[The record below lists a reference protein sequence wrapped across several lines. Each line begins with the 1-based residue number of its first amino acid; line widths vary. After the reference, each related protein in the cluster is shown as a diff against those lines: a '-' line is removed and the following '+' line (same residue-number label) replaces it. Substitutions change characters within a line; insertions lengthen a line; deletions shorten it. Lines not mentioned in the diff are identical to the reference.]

1 MFFCYYQEDA
11 IISKTL
17 NFWIKSLGGIIMAI
31 TAAMV
36 KELREK
42 TSAGMMDCKKAL
54 VETNGDMSAAIDWLR
69 ERGIS
74 KAAKKSDRVAAEGLC
89 SVAIEGNTAVIFEL
103 NSETD
108 FVAKNEQFLTLL
120 DKLGKILVAN
130 KPATVEEALAIE
142 VDGTTVDGML
152 IEATSTIG
160 EKITLR
166 RLTVVE
172 KADNEFFGSYLHM
185 GGRIAALTVV
195 DGKEEVAKDAAMHAA
210 AINPQYLT
218 VEEVPAEVVAKERE
232 ILTQEALNEGKPA
245 NIVEKMVEGRIRK
258 FLADVCMLEQPFVK
272 DGDVTV
278 AKFAANNGSTIKT
291 FIRLEVGEGI
301 EKVVSNF
308 AEEVMSQVR
317 A

>member
-1 MFFCYYQEDA
+1 
-11 IISKTL
+11 
-17 NFWIKSLGGIIMAI
+17 MAI

-69 ERGIS
+69 ERGIA

-89 SVAIEGNTAVIFEL
+89 SVAIDGNTAVIFEL

-130 KPATVEEALAIE
+130 KPATVEEALAIN
-142 VDGTTVDGML
+142 VDGTTVDAML

-195 DGKEEVAKDAAMHAA
+195 EGKEEVAKDAAMHAA

-278 AKFAANNGSTIKT
+278 AKFAANNGSTIKS

>member
-1 MFFCYYQEDA
+1 
-11 IISKTL
+11 
-17 NFWIKSLGGIIMAI
+17 MAI

-89 SVAIEGNTAVIFEL
+89 SVAIDGNTAVIFEL

-130 KPATVEEALAIE
+130 KPASVEAALEIA
-142 VDGTTVDGML
+142 VDGVTVNEML

-195 DGKEEVAKDAAMHAA
+195 EGKEEVAKDAAMHAA

-218 VEEVPAEVVAKERE
+218 QSEVPAEVVTKERE

-272 DGDVTV
+272 DGDLTV
-278 AKFAANNGSTIKT
+278 AKWAANNGSTIKL
-291 FIRLEVGEGI
+291 FFRLEVGEGI
-301 EKVVSNF
+301 EKVVTNF

>member
-1 MFFCYYQEDA
+1 
-11 IISKTL
+11 
-17 NFWIKSLGGIIMAI
+17 MAI

-69 ERGIS
+69 ERGIA

-130 KPATVEEALAIE
+130 KPATVEDALAIE
-142 VDGTTVDGML
+142 VEGTTVDAML

-195 DGKEEVAKDAAMHAA
+195 EGKEEVAKDAAMHAA

-278 AKFAANNGSTIKT
+278 AKFAANNGSTIKS

-301 EKVVSNF
+301 EKVVANF

>member
-1 MFFCYYQEDA
+1 
-11 IISKTL
+11 
-17 NFWIKSLGGIIMAI
+17 MAV

-36 KELREK
+36 KELRGR
-42 TSAGMMDCKKAL
+42 TGAGMMDCKKAL
-54 VETNGDMSAAIDWLR
+54 VETEGNMDAAIDWLR

-89 SVAIEGNTAVIFEL
+89 SVAIDGDAAVIFEL

-108 FVAKNEQFLTLL
+108 FVAKNEQFLSLL
-120 DKLGKILVAN
+120 NKVGQILVAN
-130 KPATVEEALAIE
+130 KPATVEEALEI
-142 VDGTTVDGML
+142 TVDGATVNQLL

-166 RLTVVE
+166 RLQVVE
-172 KADNEFFGSYLHM
+172 KATNETFGSYLHM

-195 DGKEEVAKDAAMHAA
+195 SGKEDLAKDLAMHAA
-210 AINPQYLT
+210 AINPQYLRQ
-218 VEEVPAEVVAKERE
+218 EDVPGDVVAKETE
-232 ILTQEALNEGKPA
+232 ILKQEALNEGKPA
-245 NIVEKMVEGRIRK
+245 NIVEKMVVGRVRK
-258 FLADVCMLEQPFVK
+258 FLAEICMVEQPFVK

-278 AKFAANNGSTIKT
+278 AKHVANNGAEIKS

-301 EKVVSNF
+301 EKTVSNF

-317 A
+317 G

>member
-1 MFFCYYQEDA
+1 
-11 IISKTL
+11 
-17 NFWIKSLGGIIMAI
+17 MAI

-69 ERGIS
+69 ERGIA

-89 SVAIEGNTAVIFEL
+89 SVAIDGNTAVIFEL

-108 FVAKNEQFLTLL
+108 FVAKNEQFLSLL

-130 KPATVEEALAIE
+130 KPANVEEALAIE
-142 VDGTTVDGML
+142 VDGTTVDAML

-185 GGRIAALTVV
+185 GGRIAALTVAE
-195 DGKEEVAKDAAMHAA
+195 GKEEVAKDAAMHAA

-218 VEEVPAEVVAKERE
+218 VDQVPAEVVAKERE

-278 AKFAANNGSTIKT
+278 AKYAKNNGSTIKL

-301 EKVVSNF
+301 EKVVANF

>member
-1 MFFCYYQEDA
+1 
-11 IISKTL
+11 
-17 NFWIKSLGGIIMAI
+17 MAI

-89 SVAIEGNTAVIFEL
+89 SVAIDGNTAVIFEL

-130 KPATVEEALAIE
+130 KPASVEAALEIA
-142 VDGTTVDGML
+142 VDGVTVNEML

-195 DGKEEVAKDAAMHAA
+195 EGKEEVAKDAAMHAA

-218 VEEVPAEVVAKERE
+218 QSEVPAEVVTKERE

-272 DGDVTV
+272 DGDLTV
-278 AKFAANNGSTIKT
+278 AKWAANNGSTIKL
-291 FIRLEVGEGI
+291 FVRLEVGEGI
-301 EKVVSNF
+301 EKVVTNF
-308 AEEVMSQVR
+308 AE
-317 A
+317 

>member
-1 MFFCYYQEDA
+1 
-11 IISKTL
+11 
-17 NFWIKSLGGIIMAI
+17 MAI

-69 ERGIS
+69 ERGIA

-130 KPATVEEALAIE
+130 KPATVEDALAIE
-142 VDGTTVDGML
+142 VEGTTVDGML

-195 DGKEEVAKDAAMHAA
+195 EGKEEVAKDAAMHAA

-218 VEEVPAEVVAKERE
+218 VEQVPAEVVAKERE

-278 AKFAANNGSTIKT
+278 AKFAANNGSTIKS

-301 EKVVSNF
+301 EKVVANF

>member
-1 MFFCYYQEDA
+1 
-11 IISKTL
+11 
-17 NFWIKSLGGIIMAI
+17 MAI

-218 VEEVPAEVVAKERE
+218 VEEVPADVVAKERE

-278 AKFAANNGSTIKT
+278 AKYAANNGSTIKT